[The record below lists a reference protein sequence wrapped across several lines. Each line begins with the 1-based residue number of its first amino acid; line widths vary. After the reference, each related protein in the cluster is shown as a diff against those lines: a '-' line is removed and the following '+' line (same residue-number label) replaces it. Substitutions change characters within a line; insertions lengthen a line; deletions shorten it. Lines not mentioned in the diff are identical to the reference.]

1 MQYSIKISILL
12 LLSELYVLN
21 IPFLFIFTLKLYS
34 AKHKLFDLCRL
45 KEKKGGGIVRLN
57 NFDSCTLINK
67 ISWNYIMP
75 DSILFSSGNNFLI
88 SLKTVRIINSY
99 YYCISDKLFNL
110 KIGHHSHCIYSVSII
125 FWKENINFL
134 LIYDV
139 KTVARTAYS
148 NVYGIFTL
156 CFVHDVKVSFSLHI
170 SFSFIFFI
178 HNQEYVCNVDVSEHY
193 FFILW
198 FLTIKDVL

>member
-1 MQYSIKISILL
+1 MILIFSMQYSIKISILL

-148 NVYGIFTL
+148 NVYGIFT
-156 CFVHDVKVSFSLHI
+156 
-170 SFSFIFFI
+170 
-178 HNQEYVCNVDVSEHY
+178 YVLFMMSR
-193 FFILW
+193 
-198 FLTIKDVL
+198 